1 MSRQSDTRAWYVHPW
16 ANIDTKS
23 MLRSRMSRTIII
35 VEYGFMLTLIKEGL
49 RGRCSDESPVE
60 SCANREVEKA
70 CVRDADKMA
79 SRILVSSFLAII
91 SAALPR
97 GARMKG
103 T

>member
-1 MSRQSDTRAWYVHPW
+1 MMS
-16 ANIDTKS
+16 
-23 MLRSRMSRTIII
+23 
-35 VEYGFMLTLIKEGL
+35 L
-49 RGRCSDESPVE
+49 RGRCRAENPVE
-60 SCANREVEKA
+60 SCANREEEEEV
-70 CVRDADKMA
+70 CVRDADRRA

>member
-1 MSRQSDTRAWYVHPW
+1 M
-16 ANIDTKS
+16 K
-23 MLRSRMSRTIII
+23 
-35 VEYGFMLTLIKEGL
+35 GL
-49 RGRCSDESPVE
+49 RGRCSDENPVE
-60 SCANREVEKA
+60 SCANKEEEEA
-70 CVRDADKMA
+70 CVREADRRA

>member
-1 MSRQSDTRAWYVHPW
+1 MD
-16 ANIDTKS
+16 
-23 MLRSRMSRTIII
+23 
-35 VEYGFMLTLIKEGL
+35 L

-60 SCANREVEKA
+60 SCANREEVEEEA
-70 CVRDADKMA
+70 CVRDADRRA

-97 GARMKG
+97 GARMNG

>member
-1 MSRQSDTRAWYVHPW
+1 M
-16 ANIDTKS
+16 K
-23 MLRSRMSRTIII
+23 
-35 VEYGFMLTLIKEGL
+35 GL

-60 SCANREVEKA
+60 SCANREVEEE
-70 CVRDADKMA
+70 CVREADRSA

-97 GARMKG
+97 GARMNG